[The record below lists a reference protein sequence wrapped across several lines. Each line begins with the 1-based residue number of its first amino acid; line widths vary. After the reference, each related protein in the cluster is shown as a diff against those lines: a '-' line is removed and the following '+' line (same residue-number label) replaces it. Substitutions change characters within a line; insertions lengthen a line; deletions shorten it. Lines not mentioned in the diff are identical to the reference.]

1 MIKYITRFDTP
12 VMYNGEKVTQ
22 IESRTLTRVLEV
34 LASNNKINL
43 SFTEKDGYI
52 QELNEHINRLS
63 KSAPTKGDKMLLQAY
78 KQKKTEIIGY
88 LLKGLTLEKKF
99 EMVKSSN
106 IARIYKLQ

>member
-22 IESRTLTRVLEV
+22 LESRTLTRVLKV
-34 LASNNKINL
+34 LASNNKIDL

-52 QELNEHINRLS
+52 KELNEHINRLS

-99 EMVKSSN
+99 ELAKSSN

>member
-1 MIKYITRFDTP
+1 MIKYIIRFDTP

-22 IESRTLTRVLEV
+22 LESRTLTKVLKV
-34 LASNNKINL
+34 LASNNKIDL
-43 SFTEKDGYI
+43 SFTEKDRYI

-99 EMVKSSN
+99 ELVKSSN
-106 IARIYKLQ
+106 ITRIYKLQ

>member
-22 IESRTLTRVLEV
+22 LESRTLTRVLKV
-34 LASNNKINL
+34 LASNNKIEL

-52 QELNEHINRLS
+52 KELNEHINRLS

-88 LLKGLTLEKKF
+88 LLAGLTLEEKF
-99 EMVKSSN
+99 ELVKSSN
-106 IARIYKLQ
+106 ITQIYKLQ

>member
-1 MIKYITRFDTP
+1 MIKYIIRFDTP

-22 IESRTLTRVLEV
+22 LESRTLTRVLKV
-34 LASNNKINL
+34 LASNNKIDL
-43 SFTEKDGYI
+43 SFTEKDRYI

-99 EMVKSSN
+99 ELVKSSN
-106 IARIYKLQ
+106 ITQIYKLQ

>member
-1 MIKYITRFDTP
+1 MIKYIIRFDTP
-12 VMYNGEKVTQ
+12 VMHNGEKVTQ
-22 IESRTLTRVLEV
+22 LESRTLTRVLKV
-34 LASNNKINL
+34 LASNNKIDL

-63 KSAPTKGDKMLLQAY
+63 KSALTKGDKMLLQAY

-99 EMVKSSN
+99 ELVKSSN
-106 IARIYKLQ
+106 ITRIYKLQ

>member
-1 MIKYITRFDTP
+1 MIKYITMLDTP

-22 IESRTLTRVLEV
+22 IESRTLTRVLKV
-34 LASNNKINL
+34 LASNNKIDL